1 MLDFFKPRKM
11 KAHPGPLAAEGLSS
25 GLNQALDQVNYV
37 VLDTELTGLD
47 KKQDSIVSFGA
58 VKMSG
63 ASIRLGE
70 TYYRLVKPRSKMNHT
85 SVVIH
90 EITPSEVD
98 QKPSVETVLP
108 EFLAFCGTAVLVG
121 HFLSIDLG
129 FINRE
134 MKRTRKAPLVNP
146 VLDTWKIVEWLRWNS
161 SASSAHSFS
170 AKDFELYEIARSLGI
185 PVQGAHNALMD
196 AFMTAQV
203 FQRLIP
209 RLSASGIRTLGEA
222 LRVGDP
228 DKKPLLNGHSL

>member
-11 KAHPGPLAAEGLSS
+11 KSHPGSLEADGLSS
-25 GLNQALDQVNYV
+25 VLNQSLDQVDYV

-58 VKMSG
+58 VKMG
-63 ASIRLGE
+63 GGSIRLGE
-70 TYYRLVKPRSKMNHT
+70 TFYRLVKPRSKMNHK

-98 QKPSVETVLP
+98 RKPSIETVLP
-108 EFLAFCGTAVLVG
+108 EFLTFCGTAVLVG
-121 HFLSIDLG
+121 HFLSIDLH
-129 FINRE
+129 FISRE
-134 MKRTRKAPLVNP
+134 MKRILKASLLNP

-170 AKDFELYEIARSLGI
+170 AKDFELYEIARTQGI

-209 RLSASGIRTLGEA
+209 QLLTAGIKTLGEA